1 MNEIKYI
8 ERFHNVDSDRFVNAL
23 LGDEDIFA
31 LFGQKIEERQVR
43 YFEFIE
49 FDFIESED
57 VYPEEVKDTRDFL
70 NAVYN
75 VKMLCPSGEVVY
87 IEYDDGT
94 TEGQP
99 IYKKIEAEKIK
110 KNAFALFERL
120 KADLKKYEHGFGYDL
135 EALKKAFEVIAKEFD
150 TLDDDAIF
158 ENQRRYGY
166 AGIVLAAREIT
177 ANRKKAEDE
186 E

>member
-8 ERFHNVDSDRFVNAL
+8 ERFHNVDSDRLVNVL
-23 LGDEDIFA
+23 LGDEDIYA

-43 YFEFIE
+43 YY
-49 FDFIESED
+49 ESMLPDE
-57 VYPEEVKDTRDFL
+57 VYSEEVKDTREFL
-70 NAVYN
+70 NFVYN
-75 VKMLCPSGEVVY
+75 EKMLCPSGEVVY

-135 EALKKAFEVIAKEFD
+135 EALEKAFEIIAKEFD

>member
-43 YFEFIE
+43 YY
-49 FDFIESED
+49 ESICPEE

-75 VKMLCPSGEVVY
+75 VKMICPSSEVVY

-110 KNAFALFERL
+110 KDAFALFERL